1 MPEKTI
7 LLVEDNENDVFLT
20 RRALARSHTPHK
32 LVVAHD
38 GVEALDYLSGKDP
51 LKEAGQPVVVLLDL
65 KLPRIDGLQV
75 LKAIR
80 SAEDTRDLPVM
91 VFTSSSEEVDIS
103 AACRLGATSYTVK
116 PVDSQQYIETILKL
130 VFNCLK

>member
-7 LLVEDNENDVFLT
+7 LLVEDNDNDVFLT
-20 RRALARSHTPHK
+20 QRALARGQTTYK
-32 LVVAHD
+32 LVVARD
-38 GVEALDYLSGKDP
+38 GVEALDYLSSTNHQ
-51 LKEAGQPVVVLLDL
+51 KEARLPDMVLLDI

-80 SAEDTRDLPVM
+80 SGEETQNLPVM

-103 AACRLGATSYTVK
+103 AACRLGANSYTVK
-116 PVDSQQYIETILKL
+116 PVNSHEFIEAIQKL
-130 VFNCLK
+130 VLDCLK